1 MRMRR
6 WGYFVHRRRWW
17 VLALSIVSF
26 VASIAGLAN
35 GGQPKNRSDYNVES
49 VKAAN
54 LESQQLPS
62 TALGSSFVVLFTN
75 ASLLET
81 DPRFESAVDSALA
94 ALKAD
99 PRVTGIETPYQ
110 GGAVASE
117 LVSTDRH
124 SVAVHVGVKGDF
136 STARRDFG
144 QFRAEVQSS
153 TLSIATSGDVPLT
166 YDFDHLL
173 ANDLSRSEAI
183 SLPLALI
190 LLVIVFGT
198 GIAALLCLGVG
209 VFAVLGGVGATLT
222 LAHSTSVS
230 TYAVNVVT
238 LVGLG
243 IAIDY
248 SLFIVSRFREELG
261 HGRDVPTAV
270 SITMATAGRAIA
282 FSGVTVAIG
291 LAGLLFYT
299 GTPLV
304 SMGYAGATVVA
315 ISVVYALTFLPAL
328 LAILGPRVNRLRVP
342 ILQARPVGQG
352 LLHRLAMRVMRR
364 PWLVLLPTVGVLLLA
379 GSPFLSIKLAN
390 SDVQQL
396 PVTAESRI
404 GAELLQNQFP
414 SAGQNTVEVVMHF
427 AGGSPTDPANVATA
441 YALSRRLAALPGAVG
456 VHSYVN
462 LDQTTNLAAYQA
474 LYQQP
479 RESLPV
485 AARQELTRLTGS
497 SIALLDV
504 QTPYLTSSDA
514 AHQLVH
520 AIRAGD
526 SASGA
531 TVLVTGNSAFDID
544 FVDYMLSHT
553 PAAVG
558 FVVVS
563 TFLVLLVLLRS
574 VVLPLKA
581 VLMNALSLSA
591 SFGALVWVFQQGH
604 LSGFLG
610 FTPGALDPTIP
621 VLLFCIVF
629 GLSMDYE
636 VFLLT
641 RMQES
646 YRRSGD
652 NRGAVAMGLERSG
665 RLVTGAAAIMACVFL
680 AFALASVVTIKSIGL
695 GMAVAVIVDATLV
708 RALVVPALMRLLG
721 RVNWWAPV
729 WLRRKPTPEEIA
741 EAA

>member
-1 MRMRR
+1 MRR

-17 VLALSIVSF
+17 VLSLSVVCF
-26 VASIAGLAN
+26 VASIAGLAT

-49 VKAAN
+49 VKAAD

-62 TALGSSFVVLFTN
+62 TALGSSFVLLFTN
-75 ASLLET
+75 TSLLYSN
-81 DPRFESAVDSALA
+81 PAFESAVNNALA
-94 ALKAD
+94 MLKAD

-110 GGAVASE
+110 GGARAAQ

-124 SVAVHVGVKGDF
+124 SVAVNVGVKGDF

-144 QFRAEVQSS
+144 EFRSEVQSS

-173 ANDLSRSEAI
+173 ANDLSRSEAV

-328 LAILGPRVNRLRVP
+328 LAVLGPRVNRLRVP

-352 LLHRLAMRVMRR
+352 LWHRLAMWVMRR
-364 PWLVLLPTVGVLLLA
+364 PWLVLVPTVGILLLA
-379 GSPFLSIKLAN
+379 GSPFLTIKLAN

-414 SAGQNTVEVVMHF
+414 SAGQNTVEVVMRF

-441 YALSRRLAALPGAVG
+441 YALSRRLATLPGAVG
-456 VHSYVN
+456 VGSYVN
-462 LDQTTNLAAYQA
+462 LDQTTSLAAYQT

-479 RESLPV
+479 KTALPP
-485 AARQELTRLTGS
+485 AARQELTRLTGT
-497 SIALLDV
+497 SIAVLDV
-504 QTPYLTSSDA
+504 QTPYLTTSDA

-520 AIRAGD
+520 AIRAAD
-526 SASGA
+526 STAGA
-531 TVLVTGNSAFDID
+531 TVYVTGNTAFDID
-544 FVDYMLSHT
+544 FVDYMLQHT
-553 PAAVG
+553 PLAVG

-591 SFGALVWVFQQGH
+591 AFGALVWVFQQGH

-641 RMQES
+641 RMQET
-646 YRRSGD
+646 YRRGGD
-652 NRGAVAMGLERSG
+652 NRQAVAMGLERSG

-680 AFALASVVTIKSIGL
+680 AFALASVVTIKSIGV

-721 RVNWWAPV
+721 RVNWWAPA
-729 WLRRKPTPEEIA
+729 WLRRKPTPDEIA